1 MTLAK
6 PINDIPKESLLEI
19 VENDTAEGIRKSKF
33 QLPEITDNG
42 HSRANATITTL
53 TDENN
58 HSRPESRMISTDM
71 DKRPVTIEMT
81 YKQTSDRRRS
91 QLSNNATGNASAISE
106 VG

>member
-1 MTLAK
+1 MFERFKAKRSQEIKHADTLLLEDELILAK
-6 PINDIPKESLLEI
+6 PINDIQKESLLEI
-19 VENDTAEGIRKSKF
+19 VENDTTEAMRKSNF

-71 DKRPVTIEMT
+71 DKRPFTIEMT
-81 YKQTSDRRRS
+81 H
-91 QLSNNATGNASAISE
+91 N
-106 VG
+106 